1 MHQDEIEVCLTSS
14 EPAVDYDAEVELQ
27 ITAYFRDDGTFDGNT
42 LAFHCDPIGTN
53 YRSSFLQVTFD
64 DWSKV
69 VGIRDFLSEC
79 FADDTTSRRTLSV
92 EVEDGMA
99 SITPFNEPPNERTGL
114 DEITIQVERDRIEF
128 YRSGSVYPYIFTYE
142 EKIDDEPQDRNTAD
156 MLLNF
161 FDEIISLHPD
171 FDPEGD
177 DLENPEVGP
186 LFNQYR
192 VEELLTEIVTTDADL
207 YSDYQKAVREFED
220 GEYADSIRD
229 LGRAAE
235 ILVEVIC
242 LDVYDEEDL
251 PDKVAR
257 RLNKLDKSTDGIPS
271 FIGKAISPL
280 WWLRNKVAHANTYE
294 ATEEDALYALLCFQ
308 MAVEKLIGDHI
319 ET

>member
-1 MHQDEIEVCLTSS
+1 MHQDEIEVSLTSS
-14 EPAVDYDAEVELQ
+14 EPAVDYDAGVELQ
-27 ITAYFRDDGTFDGNT
+27 ITAYFREDGTFDGNT

-53 YRSSFLQVTFD
+53 YRTSFLEVTFE

-69 VGIRDFLSEC
+69 VGIRDFLAEY
-79 FADDTTSRRTLSV
+79 FADNITSRRTLSV
-92 EVEDGMA
+92 EVEDGVA
-99 SITPFNEPPNERTGL
+99 SITPFDKPPREQEGL
-114 DEITIQVERDRIEF
+114 EEITIQVENDRIEF

-142 EKIDDEPQDRNTAD
+142 EKIDGEPQDQNNAEK
-156 MLLNF
+156 LLNF

-171 FDPEGD
+171 FDPAGD
-177 DLENPEVGP
+177 DLENPKVGP

-192 VEELLTEIVTTDADL
+192 VEELLTKIVTTDADL

-235 ILVEVIC
+235 ILVRVIA
-242 LDVYDEEDL
+242 LDVYDEDDL
-251 PDKVAR
+251 PDNVTGR
-257 RLNKLDKSTDGIPS
+257 INKLDKSTDGLPS
-271 FIGKAISPL
+271 FIGKTISPL

-294 ATEEDALYALLCFQ
+294 PTEEDALYALICFQ
-308 MAVEKLIGDHI
+308 MAVEKLIWEHI

>member
-1 MHQDEIEVCLTSS
+1 MHQDEIEVSLESS
-14 EPAVDYDAEVELQ
+14 EPAGDYNPEVELQ

-42 LAFHCDPIGTN
+42 LVFHCDPIGTN

-69 VGIRDFLSEC
+69 VGIRDFLAEC
-79 FADDTTSRRTLSV
+79 FADNITSRRTLSV
-92 EVEDGMA
+92 EVEDGVA
-99 SITPFNEPPNERTGL
+99 SITPFDKPPREQEGL
-114 DEITIQVERDRIEF
+114 EEITIQVENDRIEF

-142 EKIDDEPQDRNTAD
+142 EKIDGGPQDQNNAEK
-156 MLLNF
+156 LLNF

-171 FDPEGD
+171 FDPAGD
-177 DLENPEVGP
+177 ELENPEVGP

-235 ILVEVIC
+235 ILVRVIA
-242 LDVYDEEDL
+242 LDMYDEEDL
-251 PDKVAR
+251 PDNVAGR
-257 RLNKLDKSTDGIPS
+257 INKLDKSTDGLPS

-308 MAVEKLIGDHI
+308 MAVEKLLGEHI

>member
-1 MHQDEIEVCLTSS
+1 MHQDEIEVSLTSS
-14 EPAVDYDAEVELQ
+14 EPAVDYDAEVSLR

-42 LAFHCDPIGTN
+42 LVFHCDPIGTN
-53 YRSSFLQVTFD
+53 YRTSFLKITFD

-69 VGIRDFLSEC
+69 VGIRDFLAEC
-79 FADDTTSRRTLSV
+79 FADDITSRRTLSV
-92 EVEDGMA
+92 EVEDGVS

-114 DEITIQVERDRIEF
+114 EEITIQVENDRIEF

-142 EKIDDEPQDRNTAD
+142 EKIDGVPQDRNNAEK
-156 MLLNF
+156 LLNF

-171 FDPEGD
+171 FDLEGD

-192 VEELLTEIVTTDADL
+192 VESLLTELVSTDDDL

-242 LDVYDEEDL
+242 LDVYDEDNL

-257 RLNKLDKSTDGIPS
+257 RLNKLDKSTDGLPS
-271 FIGKAISPL
+271 FIGKTISPL

-294 ATEEDALYALLCFQ
+294 PTEEDALYALLCFQ
-308 MAVEKLIGDHI
+308 MAVEKLIDEHI
-319 ET
+319 DN